1 MARLIICLMIIPAS
15 FFVGKLIS
23 DDFFE
28 RTILLSKIKLMLSSI
43 KAILSFEGLPTAEIV
58 EKLSSDSALSKL
70 SFLSEANSLLKKGVP
85 FPTAWKEAL
94 ENKRL
99 SPLKEKELEILRSL
113 GGVLGSF
120 DKETQLSRLLLLES
134 QTDELIET
142 SKSEE
147 KTTGVLIKK
156 LSLFAGTALFILA
169 V

>member
-1 MARLIICLMIIPAS
+1 M
-15 FFVGKLIS
+15 
-23 DDFFE
+23 
-28 RTILLSKIKLMLSSI
+28 
-43 KAILSFEGLPTAEIV
+43 
-58 EKLSSDSALSKL
+58 
-70 SFLSEANSLLKKGVP
+70 
-85 FPTAWKEAL
+85 
-94 ENKRL
+94 
-99 SPLKEKELEILRSL
+99 KEKELEILRSL